1 MSEAISGTFII
12 VTHISLRSCGFLA
25 GWWVVMFCC
34 DGLQNLVDNA
44 GRQGMSVLVYENLG
58 TFRFNLQSRAVTK
71 DTETLLSQEPIPL
84 PIEGNI
90 CLSVNIGLKFCPF
103 CGTALQTLISGS
115 TQRRF
120 EALAEKHK
128 NFDKRPY

>member
-1 MSEAISGTFII
+1 
-12 VTHISLRSCGFLA
+12 
-25 GWWVVMFCC
+25 
-34 DGLQNLVDNA
+34 
-44 GRQGMSVLVYENLG
+44 MSVLVYENLG

-71 DTETLLSQEPIPL
+71 DAETLLSQEPIPFT
-84 PIEGNI
+84 IEGNI

-103 CGTALQTLISGS
+103 CGTALQTLISAS

-128 NFDKRPY
+128 DFDERPY